1 MTEPQV
7 SNDAIKAKT
16 GKTWE
21 EWFSLMD
28 AAGCSDLDHKGIV
41 AVLHKKFQVE
51 DWWQQ
56 MITVTYEQARGKR
69 LLHQRP
75 DGYQISKSRT
85 ISAKADEIFNAWED
99 PSKREK
105 WLADPGFTI
114 RKSTQNR
121 TLRITWIDGETSLD
135 VSFYPK
141 GDNVQV
147 SLNHSKL
154 TDPKRAEEMKA
165 YWTLQLEHLENY
177 LK

>member
-1 MTEPQV
+1 MPEPQISSEAV
-7 SNDAIKAKT
+7 KAKT
-16 GKTWE
+16 GKSWE
-21 EWFSLMD
+21 EWFVLMD
-28 AAGCSDLDHKGIV
+28 AAGCKEMDHKDIV
-41 AVLHKKFQVE
+41 AILHNNFQVE

-85 ISAKADEIFNAWED
+85 IKANVDSVFNAWED
-99 PSKREK
+99 LNKREK
-105 WLADPGFTI
+105 WLSDPKITI

-121 TLRITWIDGETSLD
+121 TLRITWIDGATSLD

-141 GDNVQV
+141 GENVQV

-154 TDPKRAEEMKA
+154 PDSDKAEEMKT
-165 YWTLQLEHLENY
+165 YWALQLEHLANFLE
-177 LK
+177 

>member
-1 MTEPQV
+1 MPEPQV
-7 SNDAIKAKT
+7 SSEAVKAKT
-16 GKTWE
+16 GRTWE

-28 AAGCSDLDHKGIV
+28 AAGCAELDHKGIV
-41 AVLHKKFQVE
+41 VVLNNKFQVE

-85 ISAKADEIFNAWED
+85 INAKVDDVFNAWKD
-99 PSKREK
+99 PAKRDK
-105 WLADPGFTI
+105 WLADPDLTI
-114 RKSTQNR
+114 RKFTQNR
-121 TLRITWIDGETSLD
+121 TLRITWIDGKTSLD

-141 GDNVQV
+141 VENVQV

-154 TDPKRAEEMKA
+154 PDSKKAEEMKA
-165 YWTLQLEHLENY
+165 YWALQLENLENF

>member
-1 MTEPQV
+1 MPELQISSETV
-7 SNDAIKAKT
+7 KAKT
-16 GKTWE
+16 GKSWE

-28 AAGCSDLDHKGIV
+28 AAGCAELDHKGIV
-41 AVLHKKFQVE
+41 AVLHNEFQVE

-85 ISAKADEIFNAWED
+85 INAKINPVFNAWED
-99 PSKREK
+99 PAKRRK
-105 WLADPGFTI
+105 WLTDPEITI
-114 RKSTQNR
+114 RKSTKNR
-121 TLRITWIDGETSLD
+121 SLRITWIDGASSLD

-141 GDNVQV
+141 GENIQV

-154 TDPKRAEEMKA
+154 PDTNKADEMKV
-165 YWTLQLEHLENY
+165 YWARQLENLEKFLN
-177 LK
+177 

>member
-21 EWFSLMD
+21 EWFSLMYN
-28 AAGCSDLDHKGIV
+28 AGCADLDYKGFV
-41 AVLHKKFQVE
+41 AILHNKFQVE

-85 ISAKADEIFNAWED
+85 IDAKGEDVFNAWAD
-99 PSKREK
+99 LAKREK
-105 WLADPGFTI
+105 WLEDPDLTI
-114 RKSTQNR
+114 LKSTQNR
-121 TLRITWIDGETSLD
+121 TLCIT
-135 VSFYPK
+135 
-141 GDNVQV
+141 
-147 SLNHSKL
+147 
-154 TDPKRAEEMKA
+154 
-165 YWTLQLEHLENY
+165 
-177 LK
+177 